1 MITQLFLSIARDK
14 KKRSNWTR
22 WCAIRSQENWH
33 YSTESDLIVAQ
44 KKIRQSCWFFPYA
57 REFLCFIATRSNR
70 LLVNRNEILCKFA
83 VAVCEVGVFA
93 RVRRA
98 WKILYIYVR
107 RFFFFLRD
115 CTFNITNDG
124 SVIKKDPSS
133 YVFVWEKI
141 PQKIYSTLLTA
152 RTTVG
157 LVVNYAVSI
166 GSVSIANNCRNN
178 FTGPACTCRVCP
190 HVLVYQN
197 CLRLCN
203 FLRRN
208 AAWEN
213 TKVNFKF
220 IDIAFRTD
228 RNSEIVQ

>member
-1 MITQLFLSIARDK
+1 MK
-14 KKRSNWTR
+14 Y
-22 WCAIRSQENWH
+22 CANLQWQYVKSAFSRG
-33 YSTESDLIVAQ
+33 
-44 KKIRQSCWFFPYA
+44 
-57 REFLCFIATRSNR
+57 
-70 LLVNRNEILCKFA
+70 FA
-83 VAVCEVGVFA
+83 EPE
-93 RVRRA
+93 
-98 WKILYIYVR
+98 KYYIFTFGD
-107 RFFFFLRD
+107 FFFFLRD